1 LTVRLLVLT
10 PHLRPDTAPTGE
22 VVSAIV
28 DGLVGRG
35 HDVHVVTSL
44 PWYRDHRIDEEWRG
58 RLLRRGRYGE
68 ATVTRVHPFPTDKGD
83 VDRGNLVARALGFL
97 GLTGLATVAGMATR
111 GPFDGVLAVSPPL
124 TFGLAGWLLARRH
137 RCPLVFNVQDV
148 FPDVAVE
155 VGAIRSSRAIRF
167 FRWLERATYRR
178 SDAVPVLSDDLA
190 GNVRAKVGPGVRPL
204 VRVVP
209 NFVDVETIRP
219 LDRATGYRA
228 ELGLGD
234 RTVVMYAGNL
244 GHSQSL
250 DLVVE
255 AARRH
260 HDRDDLVYVVNGGGV
275 RFDELSTV
283 ARDLHNLVVVGYQPI
298 ERVPEVLA
306 TADVHLVPLRAG
318 LAASSVPS
326 KTYSVLAAGR
336 PVLASID
343 EGTEMSRVL
352 ADSGA
357 GLAVPPDDV
366 DALVAAI
373 ERLVADPDG
382 RRDMGERGR
391 RWAEAWRSP
400 DSIAG
405 SYAELF
411 AELAGG
417 PGGDGS
423 APHG

>member
-1 LTVRLLVLT
+1 MRLLVLT

-28 DGLVGRG
+28 DGLTGRG
-35 HDVHVVTSL
+35 HDVHVLTSL
-44 PWYRDHRIDEEWRG
+44 PWYRDHRIADGWRG
-58 RLLRRGRYGE
+58 RPVRRGHYGE
-68 ATVTRVHPFPTDKGD
+68 ATVIRLHPFPTEKGD
-83 VDRGNLVARALGFL
+83 VERSNLVGRALGFL
-97 GLTGLATVAGMATR
+97 GLTGLATLVGVLKR
-111 GPFDGVLAVSPPL
+111 GPFDGVVAISPPL
-124 TFGLAGWLLARRH
+124 TFGLAGWILARRH

-155 VGAIRSSRAIRF
+155 VGALRSARAIRF

-178 SDAVPVLSDDLA
+178 SDAVTVLSDDLA
-190 GNVRAKVGPGVRPL
+190 VNVRAKVGFGDRPL

-209 NFVDVETIRP
+209 NFVDVEAVRP
-219 LDRATGYRA
+219 LDRATGYRT

-260 HDRDDLVYVVNGGGV
+260 RDRDDLVYVVNGGGI
-275 RFDELSTV
+275 RFDDLVEA
-283 ARDLHNLVVVGYQPI
+283 ARDLPNLVVVGYQPI

-306 TADVHLVPLRAG
+306 TADIHLVLLRAG

-336 PVLASID
+336 PVVASID
-343 EGTEMSRVL
+343 EGSEVARIL
-352 ADSGA
+352 DEAGA
-357 GLAVPPDDV
+357 GLSVPPDDA
-366 DALVAAI
+366 DTLVPVI
-373 ERLVADPDG
+373 ERLVDDPAG
-382 RRDMGERGR
+382 RRAMGDRGR

-400 DSIAG
+400 DSVAG
-405 SYAELF
+405 TYTELVV
-411 AELAGG
+411 ELAGR
-417 PGGDGS
+417 
-423 APHG
+423 HG